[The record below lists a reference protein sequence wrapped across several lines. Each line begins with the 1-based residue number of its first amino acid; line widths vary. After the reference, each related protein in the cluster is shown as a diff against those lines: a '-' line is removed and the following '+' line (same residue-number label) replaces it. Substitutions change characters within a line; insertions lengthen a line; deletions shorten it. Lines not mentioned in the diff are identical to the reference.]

1 VKLGVAVASLVPRLF
16 RIFPTIT
23 GTLTLLA
30 GLRGTAA
37 LLLTRF
43 LARRLV
49 LLAGLVLIRHVV
61 SFHGNTGNNSPDY
74 RPFLRKKS
82 RITTIRHY
90 SGIVKTYLRL
100 PYRNSQYNSYLSQ

>member
-1 VKLGVAVASLVPRLF
+1 VTLGVAVASLVPRLF

-43 LARRLV
+43 LAGFLV
-49 LLAGLVLIRHVV
+49 VLAGLVLVRHLV
-61 SFHGNTGNNSPDY
+61 SFLGNTV
-74 RPFLRKKS
+74 
-82 RITTIRHY
+82 TTAQTPGR
-90 SGIVKTYLRL
+90 S
-100 PYRNSQYNSYLSQ
+100 